1 MTDICKEWKPM
12 SLSANQY
19 QQLKGGIIMR
29 YLTEQYVKM
38 QSMLKDEK
46 GATMVEY
53 ALMVALI
60 AVVCIAA
67 VSGVATALNTE
78 FGNVTAAL

>member
-1 MTDICKEWKPM
+1 MNKVSFDVFASW
-12 SLSANQY
+12 
-19 QQLKGGIIMR
+19 
-29 YLTEQYVKM
+29 VKAHFNN
-38 QSMLKDEK
+38 DK

-67 VSGVATALNTE
+67 VSMLG
-78 FGNVTAAL
+78 GNAKDKFSQVGASIGG